1 MMLCFQIGR
10 VRTEWK
16 AITEMS
22 KPCSKSKDQVR
33 VRKNRNLVAK
43 NNSHHGGYHSPSKYT
58 RRRKY
63 LPAYLGP
70 GRPANDRFETDWARA
85 MTMVNFNLDDV
96 HYLEG

>member
-16 AITEMS
+16 DITKMS

-43 NNSHHGGYHSPSKYT
+43 NNSHHGGYHSPSKYS
-58 RRRKY
+58 RSHKY
-63 LPAYLGP
+63 EA
-70 GRPANDRFETDWARA
+70 DWSRA
-85 MTMVNFNLDDV
+85 MTMLDFNLDDV

>member
-1 MMLCFQIGR
+1 MIVHLPIGR

-22 KPCSKSKDQVR
+22 KPCSKTKDQVR
-33 VRKNRNLVAK
+33 LRKNRNLVAK

-58 RRRKY
+58 RTNKY
-63 LPAYLGP
+63 
-70 GRPANDRFETDWARA
+70 ESDWARA
-85 MTMVNFNLDDV
+85 MSVVNFNIDDM